1 MECVVVGYLTV
12 RSTYLPRTLGVMMK
26 IAGVCYVTN
35 SFAPF
40 RYPPIASKLTPFIL
54 LPPFVAELSVA

>member
-35 SFAPF
+35 IS
-40 RYPPIASKLTPFIL
+40 R
-54 LPPFVAELSVA
+54 LSRTRRSHRS

>member
-1 MECVVVGYLTV
+1 
-12 RSTYLPRTLGVMMK
+12 MMK

-54 LPPFVAELSVA
+54 LPPFVAELSVALWLLLRAST